1 MAGYGSEAGF
11 TAWLAENGHV
21 LPAGAPT
28 PAILLQRGGQY
39 VDNTYGSRFWGV
51 PTLGIAQER
60 AWPRTGAKAYG
71 QTIPDDTIPAAVEQ
85 ASYAAAH
92 QEAIKPGS
100 LSVSA
105 TATGAVK
112 RKKIGSIEKEFF
124 EGSGDVVA
132 DGTLKLSTVEGLL
145 APYLKPETTLAS
157 LGLWAVG

>member
-1 MAGYGSEAGF
+1 MAYGSDSAF
-11 TAWLAENGHV
+11 TAWLAINGQT
-21 LPAGAPT
+21 LPAGAPDA
-28 PAILLQRGGQY
+28 AILRQRGSQY

-71 QTIPDDTIPAAVEQ
+71 QIIPDDVIPVAIEQ
-85 ASYAAAH
+85 ASYAAAY

-100 LSVSA
+100 LTVSA
-105 TATGAVK
+105 TAIGAVK
-112 RKKIGSIEKEFF
+112 RKKIGPIEKEFF

-132 DGTLKLSTVEGLL
+132 DGTLKLSAVEGLL

>member
-1 MAGYGSEAGF
+1 MAYGSDSAF
-11 TAWLAENGHV
+11 TAWLAINGLT
-21 LPAGAPT
+21 LPAGAPDA
-28 PAILLQRGGQY
+28 AILRQRGSQY

-71 QTIPDDTIPAAVEQ
+71 QAIPDDVVPVAVEH

-100 LSVSA
+100 LSVSG
-105 TATGAVK
+105 TANGAVK
-112 RKKIGSIEKEFF
+112 RKKIGPIEKEFF
-124 EGSGDVVA
+124 EGTGDVIA
-132 DGTLKLSTVEGLL
+132 DGTLKLSAVEGLL
-145 APYLKPETTLAS
+145 APYLKPESTLAS

>member
-1 MAGYGSEAGF
+1 MAYGSDSAF
-11 TAWLAENGHV
+11 TAWLAINGLT
-21 LPAGAPT
+21 LPAGAPDA
-28 PAILLQRGGQY
+28 PILRQRGSQY

-51 PTLGIAQER
+51 PTLGITQER

-71 QTIPDDTIPAAVEQ
+71 QTILDDVIPAAVEQ

-112 RKKIGSIEKEFF
+112 KKKIGPIEKEFF
-124 EGSGDVVA
+124 EGSGDVIA
-132 DGTLKLSTVEGLL
+132 DGTLKLSAVEGLL
-145 APYLKPETTLAS
+145 APYLKPESSLAS

>member
-1 MAGYGSEAGF
+1 MAYGTDQDF
-11 TAWLAENGHV
+11 DAWLAINGLT
-21 LPAGAPT
+21 LPLNAPT
-28 PAILLQRGGQY
+28 PAILRQRGSQY
-39 VDNTYGSRFWGV
+39 VDGVYGSRFWGV
-51 PTLGIAQER
+51 PTGGFAQER

-71 QTIPDDTIPAAVEQ
+71 QDIPDSVTPVAVEQ
-85 ASYAAAH
+85 ASYAAAY

-112 RKKIGSIEKEFF
+112 RKKIGPIEREFF

-132 DGTLKLSTVEGLL
+132 DGTLKLSAVEGLL

>member
-1 MAGYGSEAGF
+1 MAYGSDSAF
-11 TAWLAENGHV
+11 TAWLALTGLT
-21 LPAGAPT
+21 LPAGAPDA
-28 PAILLQRGGQY
+28 AILRQRGSQY

-71 QTIPDDTIPAAVEQ
+71 QDIPDSVIPVAVEQ

-100 LSVSA
+100 LLVSA

-112 RKKIGSIEKEFF
+112 RKKIGPIEKEFF
-124 EGSGDVVA
+124 EGSGDVIA
-132 DGTLKLSTVEGLL
+132 DGTLKLSAVEGLL
-145 APYLKPETTLAS
+145 APYLKPESTLAS

>member
-1 MAGYGSEAGF
+1 MAYGTDQGF
-11 TAWLAENGHV
+11 TDWLAINGLT
-21 LPAGAPT
+21 LPLTAPT
-28 PAILLQRGGQY
+28 PAILRQRGSQY
-39 VDNTYGSRFWGV
+39 VDSVYGSHFWGV
-51 PTLGIAQER
+51 PTGGFAQER

-71 QTIPDDTIPAAVEQ
+71 QAIPDDAVPVAVEQ

-92 QEAIKPGS
+92 QDAIKPGS

-112 RKKIGSIEKEFF
+112 RKKIGPIEKEFF

-132 DGTLKLSTVEGLL
+132 DGTLKLSAVEGLL
-145 APYLKPETTLAS
+145 APYLKPETTLAG

>member
-1 MAGYGSEAGF
+1 MAYGSDSAF
-11 TAWLAENGHV
+11 TAWLVLNGLT
-21 LPAGAPT
+21 LPHGAPDA
-28 PAILLQRGGQY
+28 AILRQRGSQY

-51 PTLGIAQER
+51 PTGGFAQER

-71 QTIPDDTIPAAVEQ
+71 QDIPDSVTPVAIEQ
-85 ASYAAAH
+85 AAYAAAH
-92 QEAIKPGS
+92 QDAIKPGS

-112 RKKIGSIEKEFF
+112 RKKIGPLEKEFF

-132 DGTLKLSTVEGLL
+132 DGTLKLSAVEGLL
-145 APYLKPETTLAS
+145 APYLKPETTMAS

>member
-1 MAGYGSEAGF
+1 MAYGSDSAF
-11 TAWLAENGHV
+11 TAWLAINGLD
-21 LPAGAPT
+21 LPAGAPDA
-28 PAILLQRGGQY
+28 AILRQRGSQY

-71 QTIPDDTIPAAVEQ
+71 QTIPDDAIPVAVEH

-100 LSVSA
+100 LSISA
-105 TATGAVK
+105 TANGAVK
-112 RKKIGSIEKEFF
+112 RKKIGPIEKEFF
-124 EGSGDVVA
+124 EGTGDVIA
-132 DGTLKLSTVEGLL
+132 DGTLKLSAVEGLL
-145 APYLKPETTLAS
+145 APYLKPESTVAS

>member
-92 QEAIKPGS
+92 HEAQNPGS
-100 LSVSA
+100 LSVAASQA
-105 TATGAVK
+105 SAVK
-112 RKKIGSIEKEFF
+112 REKVDVLEV
-124 EGSGDVVA
+124 EYVAGSGDVVA
-132 DGTLKLSTVEGLL
+132 DATVRLTAVEGLL
-145 APYLKPETTLAS
+145 GPFLRSEAPAG

>member
-1 MAGYGSEAGF
+1 MAYGSDSAF
-11 TAWLAENGHV
+11 TAWLALNGLT
-21 LPAGAPT
+21 LPAGAPDA
-28 PAILLQRGGQY
+28 AILRQRGSQY
-39 VDNTYGSRFWGV
+39 VDGVYGSRFWGI

-71 QTIPDDTIPAAVEQ
+71 QAIPDDTIPVAVEQ

-100 LSVSA
+100 LSISA
-105 TATGAVK
+105 AATGAVK
-112 RKKIGSIEKEFF
+112 RKKIGPIEKEFF

-132 DGTLKLSTVEGLL
+132 DGTLKLSAVEGLL
-145 APYLKPETTLAS
+145 APYLKPETSLAS

>member
-1 MAGYGSEAGF
+1 MAYGTDQGF
-11 TAWLAENGHV
+11 TDWLAINGLT
-21 LPAGAPT
+21 LPLTAPT
-28 PAILLQRGGQY
+28 PAILRQRGSQY
-39 VDNTYGSRFWGV
+39 LDGVYGSRFWGV
-51 PTLGIAQER
+51 PTCGFSQER

-71 QTIPDDTIPAAVEQ
+71 QTIPDNDIPVAVEQ

-112 RKKIGSIEKEFF
+112 RKKIGPIEKEFF
-124 EGSGDVVA
+124 EGSGDVIA
-132 DGTLKLSTVEGLL
+132 DGILKLSAVEGLL
-145 APYLKPETTLAS
+145 APYLKPENTLAS

>member
-1 MAGYGSEAGF
+1 MAYGTDQGF
-11 TAWLAENGHV
+11 TDWLALNGLT
-21 LPAGAPT
+21 LPLTAPT
-28 PAILLQRGGQY
+28 PAILRQRGGQY
-39 VDNTYGSRFWGV
+39 VDDVYGSRFWGV
-51 PTLGIAQER
+51 PTDGFAQER

-71 QTIPDDTIPAAVEQ
+71 QDIPDSVIPVAVEH
-85 ASYAAAH
+85 ATYAAAY
-92 QEAIKPGS
+92 QDAIKPGS

-112 RKKIGSIEKEFF
+112 RKKIGPIEKEFF

-132 DGTLKLSTVEGLL
+132 DGTLKLSAVEGLL